1 MRSLP
6 LLLALRRMMPEE
18 PEPSASRTSG
28 GELPL
33 VGSSAVAALLVT
45 SVLPEVSRFGAVLAR
60 HAVALITLA
69 VALRYGYLGLTVLAG
84 VRAYRSVS
92 MATVA
97 GE

>member
-1 MRSLP
+1 M
-6 LLLALRRMMPEE
+6 
-18 PEPSASRTSG
+18 
-28 GELPL
+28 
-33 VGSSAVAALLVT
+33 
-45 SVLPEVSRFGAVLAR
+45 LAR

>member
-6 LLLALRRMMPEE
+6 LLLALRRMMPE
-18 PEPSASRTSG
+18 EPSASRTSG